1 MGATIRKLPP
11 VRDGIP
17 SDQGARRDSPGQAK
31 DQATGPLADPEALA
45 DLEALAEDT
54 SSEIDVNPRR
64 RVRSE

>member
-31 DQATGPLADPEALA
+31 DQATGPLAD
-45 DLEALAEDT
+45 LEALAEDT